1 MPIPVITNFDVN
13 ASAPI
18 DSRMVVANST
28 DRTNIVY
35 KYQGLKVFQT
45 SDNTSWFWNG
55 TTWSVEPNGIY
66 GGSGSLSG
74 NTEVY
79 LGSFDELSG
88 NTNKLSLTSKDGET
102 LFSRVDQYIKW
113 SGSELGFN
121 GSQYIIEYNNGDG
134 TPGPYI
140 KMNIQDSN
148 GAGGG
153 IGFGVASGDTLKES
167 LVLNGDGRVGI
178 NTNPSTDFQV
188 GSSSSIYA
196 PITINTGASSSL
208 IGFNWFEYGNTT
220 KKFNNSNSAAQLL
233 LDPNNFYIRTTGTSS
248 IDISTRFLI
257 SPTEIR
263 FYGSARND
271 NSPGGESGASYKSL
285 HNEFFGQVRSTRI
298 TKPSITNF
306 NSSNP
311 NYSFSDMTNGG
322 LYLENTNISISNSG
336 KKAFTIDNKLQNY
349 RYFYSES
356 VSESSSFVFT
366 GSKGV
371 ISQQIGSLPNLQKII
386 ISTFSVPRNLG
397 PNQTPYDGTNK
408 NGKIVIIE
416 ADLIGKVTKLIDF
429 NYSYFRRYRFTNVYS
444 INNTE
449 TITQLSST
457 YSVISSTSSL
467 NPSVGLLGLSASI
480 STQTPNV
487 FALEYFFGC
496 TTPPSEQNTVLS
508 AIADYKVTVINDFA
522 GDYPVVAGSLV
533 ISEIDPN

>member
-28 DRTNIVY
+28 ARTNIVY

-79 LGSFDELSG
+79 LGPFNESG
-88 NTNKLSLTSKDGET
+88 NTNKLSLTSKNGET

-121 GSQYIIEYNNGDG
+121 GSQYIIEYNGNGIS
-134 TPGPYI
+134 GPYI

-153 IGFGVASGDTLKES
+153 IGFGVANGDTLKES

-233 LDPNNFYIRTTGTSS
+233 LDNNNFYIRTTGVSS
-248 IDISTRFLI
+248 PNIFTRLLI

-271 NSPGGESGASYKSL
+271 GNPGGESGASYKSS

-298 TKPSITNF
+298 TTTDFSKDI
-306 NSSNP
+306 P
-311 NYSFSDMTNGG
+311 NYSFSAMTNGG
-322 LYLENTNISISNSG
+322 LYLENTDISISNSG
-336 KKAFTIDNKLQNY
+336 KRSFSFNKNLQTI
-349 RYFYSES
+349 RYFDNSNGNSTSYVMSGS
-356 VSESSSFVFT
+356 RGVRGTSINTSGFT
-366 GSKGV
+366 EY
-371 ISQQIGSLPNLQKII
+371 II
-386 ISTFSVPRNLG
+386 CTFSVPESLTQHSESPSQEG
-397 PNQTPYDGTNK
+397 SFESQLK
-408 NGKIVIIE
+408 NGKIVFIE
-416 ADLIGKVTKLIDF
+416 ADILGKITKLGSNSF
-429 NYSYFRRYRFTNVYS
+429 LNTSFKNFKFKNYYS
-444 INNTE
+444 INNAR
-449 TITQLSST
+449 TITLLSGTFST
-457 YSVISSTSSL
+457 TENDTGGIGY
-467 NPSVGLLGLSASI
+467 SASI
-480 STQTPNV
+480 VQTNPNIFTLV
-487 FALEYFFGC
+487 YYFKLDAGAL
-496 TTPPSEQNTVLS
+496 PSANNIIMS
-508 AIADYKVTVINDFA
+508 AVADYNVKVFNDFQ
-522 GDYPVVAGSLV
+522 GDYDLVVGSFV
-533 ISEIDPN
+533 IFNPEV